1 MVSNFVVKFRSL
13 DNIIEKRYPSE
24 FLKNGFKIL
33 LENTDEIIIS
43 KFFKKSINKIEI
55 AEGEEITFRITTLS
69 KESFESITMKLFR
82 YKLLNEL
89 LFLEKY
95 RFEVIGIYS
104 GKDSAW
110 GKTYD
115 SFHTVKN
122 NIKISF
128 YTPIIIKLGSRFLDE
143 FDLFLFFKSI
153 IKNSNTKLN
162 NQELICITDKIEMTN
177 NILIKHHNLNSLKLK
192 IPIITGEVDLDLSNL
207 SDSEYKIIVELLKI
221 GYFIFAGH
229 YRELGYGMYSFY

>member
-1 MVSNFVVKFRSL
+1 MISSFVVKIRSL
-13 DNIIEKRYPSE
+13 DNIKEKKNPSE
-24 FLKNGFKIL
+24 FLKNGFEIL
-33 LENTDEIIIS
+33 LGNTDEIVIS

-69 KESFESITMKLFR
+69 KESFERVTMRLFK
-82 YKLLNEL
+82 YKLLNEP

-128 YTPIIIKLGSRFLDE
+128 YTPIIIKLGSRFLED

-153 IKNSNTKLN
+153 IKNSNTKIN
-162 NQELICITDKIEMTN
+162 NQELICITDKIGMKN
-177 NILIKHHNLNSLKLK
+177 NIIIKYHNLNSSKLK
-192 IPIITGEVDLDLSNL
+192 IPVITGEIELDLSNL
-207 SDSEYKIIVELLKI
+207 SDLEYKIIVELLKI

>member
-1 MVSNFVVKFRSL
+1 MISSFVVKIRSL
-13 DNIIEKRYPSE
+13 DNIKEKKNPSE
-24 FLKNGFKIL
+24 FLKNGFEIL
-33 LENTDEIIIS
+33 LGNTDEIVIS

-55 AEGEEITFRITTLS
+55 AEGEPITFRITTLS
-69 KESFESITMKLFR
+69 KESFERVTMRLFK
-82 YKLLNEL
+82 YKLLNEP

-128 YTPIIIKLGSRFLDE
+128 YTPIIIKLGSRFLED

-153 IKNSNTKLN
+153 IKNSNTKIN
-162 NQELICITDKIEMTN
+162 NQELICITDKIGMKN
-177 NILIKHHNLNSLKLK
+177 NIIIKYHNLNSSKLK
-192 IPIITGEVDLDLSNL
+192 IPVITGEIELDLSNL
-207 SDSEYKIIVELLKI
+207 SDLEYKIIVELLKI